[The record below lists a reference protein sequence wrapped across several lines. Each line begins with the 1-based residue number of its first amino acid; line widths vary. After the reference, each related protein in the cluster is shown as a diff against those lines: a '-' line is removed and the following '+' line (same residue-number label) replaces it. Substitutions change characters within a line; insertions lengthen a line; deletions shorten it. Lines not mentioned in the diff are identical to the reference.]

1 MTVPSTGNVSSSLW
15 LLATQCKINV
25 LFSCVILRSVSVVPS
40 SVGSQPQFYPQSS
53 TLDVH
58 ATLSKG
64 PPLQPV
70 PFGRS
75 MLNLIQKIDWESIWV
90 VLMMCVS
97 QPSLLDHAAFVRG
110 DLREQ
115 RKMTSSQ
122 TCTLTS
128 VRLIVA
134 CTFILMILNVIFVHF
149 EGQLFLVFQRRCWER
164 NLPKVTQ
171 LVQIIRFQIW
181 WNTKLP
187 EWRISQD
194 HIQITWRAC
203 KRIGDSWEIPGP
215 SSEPATGP
223 EKDLERESTVNLLGS
238 SSLPPAKFLF

>member
-1 MTVPSTGNVSSSLW
+1 MALSYSVQDKCSLQ
-15 LLATQCKINV
+15 LCDVEKCQCGSF
-25 LFSCVILRSVSVVPS
+25 FSGKPAPILPPV
-40 SVGSQPQFYPQSS
+40 FYPRCSCHSIQRPTFATCALWEVNVESHPENRLGVHLSCPDDVCESAFSTRPRSLCSWRSS
-53 TLDVH
+53 WAKKND
-58 ATLSKG
+58 
-64 PPLQPV
+64 
-70 PFGRS
+70 
-75 MLNLIQKIDWESIWV
+75 I
-90 VLMMCVS
+90 
-97 QPSLLDHAAFVRG
+97 
-110 DLREQ
+110 
-115 RKMTSSQ
+115 SQ

-128 VRLIVA
+128 ICLIVA

-203 KRIGDSWEIPGP
+203 KRIGESWEIPGP